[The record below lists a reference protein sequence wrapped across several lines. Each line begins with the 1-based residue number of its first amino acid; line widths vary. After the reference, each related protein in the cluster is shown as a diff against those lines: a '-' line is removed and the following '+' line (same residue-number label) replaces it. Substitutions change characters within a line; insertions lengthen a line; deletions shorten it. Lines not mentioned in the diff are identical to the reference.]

1 MLASLRYSLILLAA
15 ALACRAGFTVSICGS
30 AVADEPREYV
40 DAQGNKV
47 REYRDIVKR
56 QVWETQLT
64 DQQQTVLRP
73 ELKTEYQTQVRQYQ
87 VPITETLLVPELVGR
102 WNPFVTP
109 RYEYKQVQRTRYEL
123 KQETLQVPITRYEMK
138 PSQESVKVAKLVPR
152 EHEEEI
158 IRRVVVRDL
167 PAAATANTQL
177 AKLPPATAPTNNTA
191 TAPSTIPTIRQNTN
205 TPPAALP
212 AATNSAPVVAQR
224 DPFAAPMPN
233 PNFQQQPAPNTFQP
247 NNNTSVARRGTP
259 TTIPPPATAPSAMLA
274 PRTIPTNPLPN
285 VAAPNGY
292 TAPSNPPG
300 PIPTNTAPPASIYNV
315 PTGTPNSGSIP
326 TVPGRYQ

>member
-1 MLASLRYSLILLAA
+1 MPACVRYFLMLLAA
-15 ALACRAGFTVSICGS
+15 VLCHVGVTL
-30 AVADEPREYV
+30 ADEPREYV

-87 VPITETLLVPELVGR
+87 VPITETVLVPELVGR

-123 KQETLQVPITRYEMK
+123 KQETIQIPITRYEMK
-138 PSQESVKVAKLVPR
+138 PSQETVKVAKLVPR

-177 AKLPPATAPTNNTA
+177 AKLPPASAPINNTA
-191 TAPSTIPTIRQNTN
+191 TIPTIRQNPSA
-205 TPPAALP
+205 PPASLP
-212 AATNSAPVVAQR
+212 ATTNPAPAVAQR
-224 DPFAAPMPN
+224 DPFAAPTPSMMN
-233 PNFQQQPAPNTFQP
+233 QQPTTNSFQP
-247 NNNTSVARRGTP
+247 NNNTSMAQRATR

-274 PRTIPTNPLPN
+274 PRPIPTMPAQNAPAPNGYSIPTNP
-285 VAAPNGY
+285 
-292 TAPSNPPG
+292 PG
-300 PIPTNTAPPASIYNV
+300 QIPTNAAPPASIYNV
-315 PTGTPNSGSIP
+315 PPGTPNSGSIP